1 MWAVRLNL
9 SRLSDWQPRPRLKV
23 CRLSAI
29 EHPKPQPAAAHWHA
43 AMAWNAASI
52 PSLRLECTFFGRQC
66 AVNFCLPIIYPK
78 SNQGG
83 RGGEGGQQ
91 VSKIALTI
99 SNLYA
104 DCAKELCSSLLPIE
118 VSQLSVELLD

>member
-78 SNQGG
+78 SGG
-83 RGGEGGQQ
+83 WGNS
-91 VSKIALTI
+91 SKIALTI